1 MNVLVTD
8 GENRSALS
16 LTRSLGRSGCS
27 VFVAGMEAHNIS
39 GCSKYCKK
47 AFQTPDPL
55 RDGNKFFDK
64 RPELHLNNY
73 KIGHKLKW
81 ILGMMDHLIIRLRRG
96 DRLINLPPETPSRP
110 QVARE
115 LFKRGDANT
124 SFDVYV
130 EKNVGDVVDIY
141 LK

>member
-1 MNVLVTD
+1 MEINGRFWGSLQLAVSSGVD
-8 GENRSALS
+8 FPALC
-16 LTRSLGRSGCS
+16 LD
-27 VFVAGMEAHNIS
+27 F
-39 GCSKYCKK
+39 Y
-47 AFQTPDPL
+47 
-55 RDGNKFFDK
+55 FDK
-64 RPELHLNNY
+64 KPELHLNDY

-81 ILGMMDHLIIRLRRG
+81 FLGIMDHLIIRLRRG
-96 DRLINLPPETPSRP
+96 DRMINLPPETPSRP